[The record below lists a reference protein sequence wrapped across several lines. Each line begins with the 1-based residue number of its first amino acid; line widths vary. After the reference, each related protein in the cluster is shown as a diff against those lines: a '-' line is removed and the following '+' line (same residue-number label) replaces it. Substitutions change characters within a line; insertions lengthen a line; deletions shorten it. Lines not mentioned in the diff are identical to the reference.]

1 MDVVAL
7 GELLIDFTFSGTSG
21 QGNRMYEANPGGAPC
36 NVLSML
42 QKLGH
47 STAFIGKVGKDSFGR
62 LLENAVKEQG
72 INTDGLVYDGTVPT
86 TLAFV
91 YTGSGG
97 ERDFSFYRNP
107 GADMMLKQ
115 EEIDEELIKQAKI
128 FHFGSLSM
136 TSGSACRAT
145 EYAVGTAKK
154 NNVLVSFD
162 PNLRPPLWDNLDKAK
177 EKMKYGFSQ
186 CDILKISDNE
196 IEFITGMDDIDKGVI
211 EIIKQYHIPFVCAT
225 MGRDGSKV
233 FYNGS
238 VINGKHFIQT
248 GQLKQQGQGIHFV
261 DVCFILYFN
270 MV

>member
-1 MDVVAL
+1 M
-7 GELLIDFTFSGTSG
+7 
-21 QGNRMYEANPGGAPC
+21 
-36 NVLSML
+36 
-42 QKLGH
+42 
-47 STAFIGKVGKDSFGR
+47 
-62 LLENAVKEQG
+62 
-72 INTDGLVYDGTVPT
+72 YDGTVPT

-186 CDILKISDNE
+186 CDILKISDRNYKAVPYS
-196 IEFITGMDDIDKGVI
+196 FCMC
-211 EIIKQYHIPFVCAT
+211 Y
-225 MGRDGSKV
+225 DGQ
-233 FYNGS
+233 GW
-238 VINGKHFIQT
+238 
-248 GQLKQQGQGIHFV
+248 QQGF
-261 DVCFILYFN
+261 L
-270 MV
+270 